1 MCYHVVIQT
10 IDDVINFITYP
21 QSSSK
26 AIAEMEET
34 SGRWKYQGLN
44 ILRTKRAFEIK
55 GKAFFL

>member
-26 AIAEMEET
+26 AIADMEET
-34 SGRWKYQGLN
+34 SGRYQGLN